1 MCFSSTITFAQQS
14 SSSISPTKATFR
26 DDNFAYN
33 LSDKDFANTP
43 SWNQDDGEPPLS
55 LSQAVKIARENLPR
69 FVKKADNLK
78 IREIT
83 LQSMGNN
90 KWFYRVKFVCFGM
103 QCREQEVRGFTA
115 IVKLD
120 GTIIEPKKIKIEDY
134 NYILFNSHSI
144 VFHFEFFFI
153 A

>member
-1 MCFSSTITFAQQS
+1 MNFTKFLSPLLFTAFVICFSSGITFAQQS
-14 SSSISPTKATFR
+14 TSSISPTKATFR
-26 DDNFAYN
+26 DDHFAYN

-43 SWNQDDGEPPLS
+43 SWNQDEGEPPLS
-55 LSQAVKIARENLPR
+55 LSQAVKIARESVPR
-69 FVKKADNLK
+69 FVNKADNLK

-103 QCREQEVRGFTA
+103 QCRGQEVRGFTA

-120 GTIIEPKKIKIEDY
+120 GTIIEPKKVKIE
-134 NYILFNSHSI
+134 
-144 VFHFEFFFI
+144 E
-153 A
+153 